1 MSPSSDPKTP
11 ATDHELRVDSGART
25 PALPQVAAFFQHHFW
40 KFLAISA
47 AVLTPCFWH
56 RNIEAG
62 DLGSH
67 LYNAW
72 LAQLIHHGQAP
83 GLWIARQWNNV
94 LFDFLLSGL
103 GSIFGLRAAGKISV
117 SLAVLIFFWGAFALV
132 CAAVRRAPWF
142 LVPLLAM
149 ISYGW
154 TFELGFFNYYISLG
168 LSFFGI
174 AIFWRGSVRER
185 FVSLALVPLAFLAHP
200 LGAAWFLGVAIYLG
214 FWKIAPPRFQISVLF
229 AAIGTLVALHFY
241 LALHFIMDPPDD
253 PLYMFT
259 GADQFLLFG
268 RRYGIPAAAA
278 GLFVLIVIAVD
289 VIGRRR
295 DASFWKYYRTP
306 AELLVV
312 LGIAVVAL
320 PDGIHLPQ
328 YPAGVALLTERLTSI
343 TAVLF
348 CCLVGAAHPRR
359 WHLLGFCAIAAA
371 FFSFLYQDTAVIN
384 RMEESVERLVRTIPR
399 SQRVMATIERFPGSR
414 VLLQHI
420 VDRAC
425 IGHCFSYGNYEP
437 ATQQFRIRANLGNPY
452 VMTNDRDTAAMEEG
466 FYSVRTQDVPAWQ
479 IYQCSLGGT
488 DLCIRP
494 LGPGEDNDE
503 TGVHPDAQPDVS
515 PGAQSDVQPS
525 ISTSGTPPK
534 QNR

>member
-1 MSPSSDPKTP
+1 MPPSSDPKTS
-11 ATDHELRVDSGART
+11 ATDHELRVGAGARS

-40 KFLAISA
+40 KILAISA

-72 LAQLIHHGQAP
+72 LAQLIHHGEAP

-103 GSIFGLRAAGKISV
+103 GSIFGLRAAEKIAV
-117 SLAVLIFFWGAFALV
+117 SIAVLIFFWGAFALV
-132 CAAVRRAPWF
+132 CAAARRAPWF

-168 LSFFGI
+168 LSFLGI
-174 AIFWRGSVRER
+174 AIFWRGSARER

-200 LGAAWFLGVAIYLG
+200 LGAVWLVGVAIYLAL
-214 FWKIAPPRFQISVLF
+214 WQIVPPRFRISVLLT
-229 AAIGTLVALHFY
+229 AIGALVALHFY
-241 LALHFIMDPPDD
+241 LAQHFIADPPDD

-289 VIGRRR
+289 VIRRRR
-295 DASFWKYYRTP
+295 DAKFWKYYRLP
-306 AELLVV
+306 AELLAV
-312 LGIAVVAL
+312 LGVAVVAL

-328 YPAGVALLTERLTSI
+328 YPAAVALLTERLTSI

-348 CCLVGAAHPRR
+348 CCLLGVAHPRR
-359 WHLLGFCAIAAA
+359 WHLLGFSAIAAI

-384 RMEESVERLVRTIPR
+384 RMEASVEQLVRTIPR
-399 SQRVMATIERFPGSR
+399 GQRVMATIETFPGSR
-414 VLLQHI
+414 VLIQHI

-425 IGHCFSYGNYEP
+425 IGYCFSYGNYEP

-466 FYSVRTQDVPAWQ
+466 FYSVRAQDVPAWQ
-479 IYQCSLGGT
+479 IYQCSLAGT
-488 DLCIRP
+488 DLCIRH

-515 PGAQSDVQPS
+515 PDAQSDVQPS
-525 ISTSGTPPK
+525 TGTSGTPPK
-534 QNR
+534 QNP

>member
-1 MSPSSDPKTP
+1 LPSSSNPT
-11 ATDHELRVDSGART
+11 TSSTGHELAFDSNAR
-25 PALPQVAAFFQHHFW
+25 ASVLPQAATFLGHHIW
-40 KFLAISA
+40 KFLTISA
-47 AVLTPCFWH
+47 VVLTPCFWH

-67 LYNAW
+67 IYNAW
-72 LAQLIHHGQAP
+72 LAQLIQRGEAP

-103 GSIFGLRAAGKISV
+103 GSIFGLRAAEKIAV

-132 CAAVRRAPWF
+132 CAAARRAPWF

-168 LSFFGI
+168 LFFFGI
-174 AIFWRGSVRER
+174 AIFWRGARRER
-185 FVSLALVPLAFLAHP
+185 FVALALVPLAFLAHP
-200 LGAAWFLGVAIYLG
+200 LGAIWLVGVAIYL
-214 FWKIAPPRFQISVLF
+214 WLWEIVSPRIRISVLL

-241 LALHFIMDPPDD
+241 LAAHFVMDPPDD

-268 RRYGIPAAAA
+268 RRYGIPAATA
-278 GLFVLIVIAVD
+278 GLFVLVVLTTD
-289 VIGRRR
+289 VIRRRR
-295 DASFWKYYRTP
+295 DVTLWKYYRIP
-306 AELLVV
+306 AELLVILAV
-312 LGIAVVAL
+312 AVVAL

-328 YPAGVALLTERLTSI
+328 YPAAVALLTERLTSI

-348 CCLVGAAHPRR
+348 CCLLGAARPRR
-359 WHLLGFCAIAAA
+359 WHALGCGAIAAV

-384 RMEESVERLVRTIPR
+384 RMESSVDRLVRTIPPN
-399 SQRVMATIERFPGSR
+399 QRVMATIGTFPGSR
-414 VLLQHI
+414 VLIQHI
-420 VDRAC
+420 ADRAC
-425 IGHCFSYGNYEP
+425 IGQCFSYGNYEP
-437 ATQQFRIRANLGNPY
+437 ATQQFRIRASLGNPY
-452 VMTNDRDTAAMEEG
+452 VLANDRDTAAMEDG
-466 FYSVRTQDVPAWQ
+466 YYSVRAQDVPAWQ
-479 IYQCSLGGT
+479 VYQCSLAGT

-503 TGVHPDAQPDVS
+503 TGVHSPDQPNFE
-515 PGAQSDVQPS
+515 PATAPAGA
-525 ISTSGTPPK
+525 PPR
-534 QNR
+534 QNQ